1 MAQSAEHILGKD
13 EVAGSI
19 PAISSMEKPLLLQG
33 FLIFLLLQ
41 SAFKKGER
49 TLSLS
54 FFFYGSKPSKKLTD
68 TPKASAKY
76 FSS

>member
-1 MAQSAEHILGKD
+1 
-13 EVAGSI
+13 
-19 PAISSMEKPLLLQG
+19 MEKPLLLQG